1 MAEYNLTQA
10 RQVIIHGD
18 CWPVV
23 TTTEHLVRSALPGCD
38 CETTYMLPVLLQQLC
53 QKPEAILILC
63 LRPREHLFLFYALK
77 NALLHHP
84 ALVISDELL
93 FSDRVVLHS
102 WGDIPAVLHQAL
114 AGTVARIQH
123 GEQPYPVNRKLA
135 DFLSAP
141 KPVTGYFAVP
151 LIFTSPERLMNFM
164 SLLMF
169 RATESCGV
177 TPAQQKLL
185 QEVYRG
191 HTLAEM
197 TGILNTDMKKI
208 WQNKDRLLAKM
219 GMRNRLYELLNGTR
233 FREDLQ
239 RTAFMAP
246 AESRNHRS
254 SLPEYA
260 IAKNE
265 NSRCKLAG

>member
-1 MAEYNLTQA
+1 MAVCNRQLAA
-10 RQVIIHGD
+10 RQVIVHGD

-23 TTTEHLVRSALPGCD
+23 TATEHLVKSVLPDCD
-38 CETTYMLPVLLQQLC
+38 CVTTYTLPALLQRLFRQPNAALV
-53 QKPEAILILC
+53 LC
-63 LRPREHLFLFYALK
+63 LRPREHIFLFYALK

-135 DFLSAP
+135 DFLSAL

-208 WQNKDRLLAKM
+208 WQNKERLLAKM
-219 GMRNRLYELLNGTR
+219 GMRNRLRELLFGTR

-246 AESRNHRS
+246 AESDIQHS
-254 SLPEYA
+254 TKATAGKDECPEA
-260 IAKNE
+260 HI
-265 NSRCKLAG
+265 R